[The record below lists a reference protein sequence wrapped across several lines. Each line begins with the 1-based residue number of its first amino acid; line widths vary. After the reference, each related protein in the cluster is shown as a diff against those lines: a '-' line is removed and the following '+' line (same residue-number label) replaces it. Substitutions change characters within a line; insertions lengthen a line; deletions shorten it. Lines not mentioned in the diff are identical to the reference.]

1 MTTKKTKDT
10 ARDTAL
16 LVAEIQS
23 EKKAE
28 NIVVIDVRGLCN
40 FTDYFVISSAESTIQ
55 FKALSK
61 HIQDTLR
68 KRKIKPFLVDDEITG
83 NWMILDYNDVIIH
96 IFSPE
101 ARAYY
106 DIERLWG
113 DGEIVEWE
121 KEGKPAKS

>member
-1 MTTKKTKDT
+1 LTPKKTKDT
-10 ARDTAL
+10 ARKTAL

-40 FTDYFVISSAESTIQ
+40 FTDYFVISSASSTAQ

-61 HIQDTLR
+61 HIQETLH
-68 KRKIKPFLVDDEITG
+68 KHKVKPFHIEDEITG

-101 ARAYY
+101 ARDYY

-113 DGEIVEWE
+113 DGEIVEWQE
-121 KEGKPAKS
+121 ELKPRKS